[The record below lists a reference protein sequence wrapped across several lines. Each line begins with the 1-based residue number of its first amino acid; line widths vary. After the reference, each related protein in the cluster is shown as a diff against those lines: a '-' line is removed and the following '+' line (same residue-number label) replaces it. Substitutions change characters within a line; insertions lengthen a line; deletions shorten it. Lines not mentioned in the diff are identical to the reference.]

1 MPKNLRYLTYFDS
14 EEIEINHVLFV
25 YVLHGRSEIPDREKI
40 RKRVHG
46 RWWGWKP
53 FKDLASF

>member
-25 YVLHGRSEIPDREKI
+25 YVLHGRSEIPDREKT
-40 RKRVHG
+40 RKRVYG
-46 RWWGWKP
+46 GWWGWKP